1 MGPLHAKPAQAIN
14 HLEKYRKYQ
23 ATITLSGLEAFAHN
37 LMLRE
42 KLMDAGFS
50 NVIVEGTGSTRTVTG
65 VWSRE
70 SQPILNLPSQVSDIK
85 EL

>member
-1 MGPLHAKPAQAIN
+1 MGPLHVRQAQAIDR
-14 HLEKYRKYQ
+14 LEKYRKYQ

-37 LMLRE
+37 LMLRA

-50 NVIVEGTGSTRTVTG
+50 NVIVEGTGSTRTATG

-70 SQPILNLPSQVSDIK
+70 SQPIVSMPPQVSDIK